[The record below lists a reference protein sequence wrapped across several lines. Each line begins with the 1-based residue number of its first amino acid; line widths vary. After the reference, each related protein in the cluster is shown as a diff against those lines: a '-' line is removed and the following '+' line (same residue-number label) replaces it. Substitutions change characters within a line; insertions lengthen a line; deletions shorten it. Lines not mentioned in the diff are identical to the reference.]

1 MALIKMIHCK
11 EDGVDLCR
19 DAGPLHKEKKHKP
32 NNEEFR
38 ATFP

>member
-1 MALIKMIHCK
+1 MIHCK